1 MNIVFKIKVDELMR
15 SSDMGTFFAV
25 HINLRA
31 RNAWL
36 VKYAFNILI
45 SDHLGLMCN
54 KDRKSVV

>member
-45 SDHLGLMCN
+45 SDHLGLMYN
-54 KDRKSVV
+54 KLY